1 MGNCPIIPYPE
12 HPQLYWWIQMM
23 QFYCTGLSTAFD
35 ALNRWTYSG
44 RTIWHFE
51 RSGKC
56 WQIHRKKDDD
66 YDDDDDNGRSLLL
79 LFIVSIV
86 LSSLCVHVC
95 CRDFRC
101 HIVRMAALFI
111 YAARVLIFNCTFY
124 AAEFFLLCIYSIRY
138 DIPFLFRSP
147 SVGRWFRIIRNA
159 RWRIYNRV
167 HSGTESLQIRASQKK
182 ERQSKTLLFL
192 FSSTDKHKFI
202 VLLNAV
208 DVEMKYYDLLF
219 VAGFND
225 CCDRVFHVLM
235 YITATGTDFFSPFF
249 DSLFCSFIFF
259 LFILSASNIFCEYIS
274 RSENSRTF
282 STGHPKLALSKST
295 ENNSLLIFPSTNL
308 SDKVVIYLPNEF
320 LCNLT
325 HGRMSA
331 VFLSFGS

>member
-44 RTIWHFE
+44 RTIWHFD

-95 CRDFRC
+95 CRDFCC

-219 VAGFND
+219 VASFND

-259 LFILSASNIFCEYIS
+259 PFHSQCKQHILWIYLPIRKFTDFFQNPL
-274 RSENSRTF
+274 RTTRCSYF
-282 STGHPKLALSKST
+282 LQ
-295 ENNSLLIFPSTNL
+295 I
-308 SDKVVIYLPNEF
+308 IYLTKWSLPNEF

-331 VFLSFGS
+331 VFCLLDHKV

>member
-1 MGNCPIIPYPE
+1 MGDCPIIPYPE

-44 RTIWHFE
+44 RSIWHFE

-95 CRDFRC
+95 CRDFCC

-182 ERQSKTLLFL
+182 NAKVKRCCFYFHQLTNTNLL
-192 FSSTDKHKFI
+192 SYWMPSMWKWNI
-202 VLLNAV
+202 MIYCLLPALTTAV
-208 DVEMKYYDLLF
+208 TACFTSLCILLQP
-219 VAGFND
+219 A
-225 CCDRVFHVLM
+225 L
-235 YITATGTDFFSPFF
+235 IFFSPFF

-259 LFILSASNIFCEYIS
+259 PFHSQCKQHILWIYLPIRKFTDFFQNPL
-274 RSENSRTF
+274 RTTRCSYF
-282 STGHPKLALSKST
+282 LQ
-295 ENNSLLIFPSTNL
+295 I
-308 SDKVVIYLPNEF
+308 IYLTKWSLPNEF

-331 VFLSFGS
+331 VFCLLDHKV